1 MRHRIFLLSALL
13 LILATSCSNIKTEKD
28 MKGYG
33 MLEVLKSRRA
43 IRTYQDKMPDKD
55 LIEKVLEA
63 GTYAPTGMGDQSP
76 IIVAV
81 TNKKVRDRLS
91 QLNAHVMGSNS
102 DPFYGTPVVLVV
114 LADKNHPTHLYDG
127 ALVMGNLMNAAHAVG
142 LGSCWVHRAKEVFET
157 AEGKALLKEWGIEG
171 DYEGIGNCILGYNS
185 QEPPQPKPRKTN
197 YIYRVE

>member
-81 TNKKVRDRLS
+81 TNKKYVTAFLNSMPTSWEVTLTHFMVHLS
-91 QLNAHVMGSNS
+91 
-102 DPFYGTPVVLVV
+102 Y
-114 LADKNHPTHLYDG
+114 
-127 ALVMGNLMNAAHAVG
+127 
-142 LGSCWVHRAKEVFET
+142 
-157 AEGKALLKEWGIEG
+157 
-171 DYEGIGNCILGYNS
+171 
-185 QEPPQPKPRKTN
+185 
-197 YIYRVE
+197 